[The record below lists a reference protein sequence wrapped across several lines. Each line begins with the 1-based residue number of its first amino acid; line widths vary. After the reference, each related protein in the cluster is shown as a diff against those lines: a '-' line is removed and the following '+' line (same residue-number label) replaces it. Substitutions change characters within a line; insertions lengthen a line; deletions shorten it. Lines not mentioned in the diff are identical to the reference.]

1 MSHITPSK
9 PTPPPP
15 RTPRTNPHPNPPF
28 PLRTTTH
35 VNILPSSPQTLATPP
50 QPPYR
55 LKVMAENRLRWRKPP
70 NHSEDTTTT
79 LHKIPWMH
87 LTTTPQ
93 KIPWTYLTQPV
104 VKTVYIDFDLLDRDA
119 ALEVPWEVY
128 KKSFDSEHAV
138 NNPDKKIKWKG
149 DRLILYH

>member
-35 VNILPSSPQTLATPP
+35 VNILPSSPQTLATPS

-55 LKVMAENRLRWRKPP
+55 LKVMVYNNNHLPNPSTPYTFRNPSVYTLPLAPRQTAKKLYLRFKIFFQRRWMC
-70 NHSEDTTTT
+70 T
-79 LHKIPWMH
+79 LKI
-87 LTTTPQ
+87 
-93 KIPWTYLTQPV
+93 
-104 VKTVYIDFDLLDRDA
+104 
-119 ALEVPWEVY
+119 
-128 KKSFDSEHAV
+128 
-138 NNPDKKIKWKG
+138 G
-149 DRLILYH
+149 